1 MGHLF
6 ASTVRLLIAT
16 IVVVSSFSFLVWV
29 LPGFFYQPHLVEISD
44 ARVLSPL
51 ELEGRDVYVA
61 QGCHVCH
68 TQMVRDIETDRLRF
82 GAATRI
88 EDDIYEHP
96 NLWGSMRNGP
106 DLANVGLRYSAD
118 WQRQHL
124 RDPRSLVPES
134 IMPTYPWLIEQR
146 LNTDD
151 IEAKMKGLR
160 TLGVPYTDEDIAG
173 AQAQLEGK
181 TKADALV
188 AYLVQLGT
196 DTVEEGPK

>member
-1 MGHLF
+1 MDHLL

-44 ARVLSPL
+44 ARVLSSL

-88 EDDIYEHP
+88 EDDIYERP

-106 DLANVGLRYSAD
+106 DLTNVGLRYSAD

-134 IMPTYPWLIEQR
+134 IMPAYPWLIEQR

-160 TLGVPYTDEDIAG
+160 SLGVPYTDEDIAG

-196 DTVEEGPK
+196 DTVAGGAQ

>member
-1 MGHLF
+1 
-6 ASTVRLLIAT
+6 
-16 IVVVSSFSFLVWV
+16 
-29 LPGFFYQPHLVEISD
+29 
-44 ARVLSPL
+44 
-51 ELEGRDVYVA
+51 
-61 QGCHVCH
+61 
-68 TQMVRDIETDRLRF
+68 MVRDIETDRLRF

-134 IMPTYPWLIEQR
+134 IMPAYPWLIEQR

-160 TLGVPYTDEDIAG
+160 RLGVPYTDEDIAG

-188 AYLVQLGT
+188 AYLVHLGT
-196 DTVEEGPK
+196 DTVEGGPQ